1 MNKHNINTTR
11 AIFFLM
17 SLIGATAC
25 VSAQSSLHTLKE
37 CIDFAMKNNLAIKAG
52 NLSVDKAENMQGA
65 AFDIEKTEFAIAQDP
80 TSGGSPDNSI
90 SLTQSID
97 FPTVYTARRNFL
109 KAGTELERSN
119 LTLIKNDITK
129 SVTENY
135 YLLLHAR
142 ERVKI
147 LRKQDSI
154 CARFLFLANAKY
166 KEGAASRLEKINA
179 ERLYNENRI
188 ALQKEL
194 NAENNALLALQR
206 QLGSEADI
214 HPTETVLPVMNAPS
228 AYTQPV
234 FEQTPWGNVYSSKKN
249 VSERNLKLTRQGYMP
264 NLSFTLKNQ
273 LVIKGFNPYN
283 IQRDRFEKGNFMG
296 FEVGVGIPIFF
307 GATRAKAKAARNDM
321 EIAEVELRDA
331 ELAMQKEYSAA
342 RAEYNRAAQ
351 TLDYYESEGMAS
363 ADEMVRLSQLS
374 YEKGEI
380 DYVEYI
386 QNLRSSLEV
395 HLQHADAINDYNQ
408 AIIMLNYLQG
418 YK

>member
-1 MNKHNINTTR
+1 MNDHNINTTR

-17 SLIGATAC
+17 SFIGATAG

-52 NLSVDKAENMQGA
+52 TISVDKAKNMQGS

-90 SLTQSID
+90 SLTQSIE

-109 KAGTELERSN
+109 KAGAELERSN
-119 LTLIKNDITK
+119 LTVTRNDITK

-135 YLLLHAR
+135 YLLLYAR

-154 CARFLFLANAKY
+154 CTRFLFLANAKY

-194 NAENNALLALQR
+194 NAENEVRLALQR
-206 QLGSEADI
+206 QLGGETDVQPS
-214 HPTETVLPVMNAPS
+214 ETVLPVMNGLPAE
-228 AYTQPV
+228 TQPV
-234 FEQTPWGNVYSSKKN
+234 FAQTPWGNVYSNKKN

-283 IQRDRFEKGNFMG
+283 IQRNRFEKGNFMG
-296 FEVGVGIPIFF
+296 FEVGVGIPLFF

-321 EIAEVELRDA
+321 EIVEVQFRDA

-342 RAEYNRAAQ
+342 KAEYRRAAQ
-351 TLDYYESEGMAS
+351 ALDYYESEGIAS
-363 ADEMVRLSQLS
+363 ADEIIRLSQLS

-395 HLQHADAINDYNQ
+395 HLQRADAINDYNQ